1 MSSRTS
7 VWSRLINRTR
17 HWQIS
22 TRLTIMYGLIIALL
36 LACTSIAT
44 VVGMYF
50 VIYHQ
55 AEMEMK
61 ISIDHAVK
69 RLDDADFIA
78 HAHERVQEISEDVL
92 MPGVVLRIEDKDGN
106 IVYDNDKHFSPV
118 SEMRQHIIEDNV
130 IWSTDK
136 YKLVRLHHFIIY
148 YHEMPIQYKGKPYT
162 LCFSRVI
169 TAERRLFA
177 QIQMGIILGCI
188 VGIALVIAMVYLG
201 IKRAFQPVRS
211 FISIAKSIEVSD
223 LSARMEV
230 PPSHDEMT
238 ELATTFNRMLD
249 RLEEGFRQ
257 QCRFVSDASH
267 ELRTPVTVIKGY
279 ADMLDRWGQSDAAIL
294 AEGIEAIKSES
305 EDMQELIE
313 KLLFL
318 ARADQ
323 NRQIVNKVS
332 LQLNELV
339 DDVYRKTKVTADKH
353 TIKLLRNDEGTIWA
367 DKVIMK
373 QMLRIFLENGMKY
386 TPAGGTITIDSH
398 RMPGYMCLEIA
409 DNGIGI
415 AKEDQEKVFQRFYR
429 VDSSRTKEAGQ
440 PGGTGLG
447 LSIAQWIADNHDI
460 GISLES
466 ELGQGTKFIL
476 MIPLVEQ
483 ESEETKNG
491 LR

>member
-1 MSSRTS
+1 MSSKTNI
-7 VWSRLINRTR
+7 WSRLIDRTR

-22 TRLTIMYGLIIALL
+22 TRLTIMYATVIALL

-55 AEMEMK
+55 AEREMQ
-61 ISIDHAVK
+61 ISISNATK
-69 RLDDADFIA
+69 RMEDPEYMANA
-78 HAHERVQEISEDVL
+78 PNKVQNISEDIL
-92 MPGVVLRIEDKDGN
+92 LPGVVLRVENSQGD
-106 IVYDNDKHFSPV
+106 IVYDNDRHFAPITELRKHIVDDTSL
-118 SEMRQHIIEDNV
+118 
-130 IWSTDK
+130 WATDK
-136 YKLVRLHHFIIY
+136 YKLVRFRHFMIY
-148 YHEMPIQYKGKPYT
+148 YHEIPLDYNGKHYT

-169 TAERRLFA
+169 TAEREMFA
-177 QIQMGIILGCI
+177 QVQATILIGCVIGIL
-188 VGIALVIAMVYLG
+188 LVIAIVYLG
-201 IKRAFQPVRS
+201 IKRAFRPIRS

-249 RLEEGFRQ
+249 RLEDGFKQ
-257 QCRFVSDASH
+257 QIRFVSDASH

-279 ADMLDRWGQSDAAIL
+279 ADMLSRWGQKDEAIL
-294 AEGIEAIKSES
+294 QEGITAIQSET

-323 NRQIVNKVS
+323 NRQIVNKVA
-332 LQLNELV
+332 LDLAEVV
-339 DDVYRKTKVTADKH
+339 DDVYKKTKMTAEHH
-353 TIKLLRNDEGTIWA
+353 TVKLLRNDPGVILA

-373 QMLRIFLENGMKY
+373 QLLRIFLENGMKY
-386 TPAGGTITIDSH
+386 TPEGGTVSIDSH
-398 RMPGYMCLEIA
+398 QLPGYMCVEIS
-409 DNGIGI
+409 DTGIGI
-415 AKEDQEKVFQRFYR
+415 AKEDGEKIFQRFYR
-429 VDSSRTKEAGQ
+429 VDSSRTKAAGQ

-447 LSIAQWIADNHDI
+447 LSIARWIADNHDI

-466 ELGQGTKFIL
+466 ELGKGTKFIL
-476 MIPLVEQ
+476 MIPLLKE
-483 ESEETKNG
+483 N
-491 LR
+491 